1 MQIHLISVGTR
12 MPLWVQQGFDEYR
25 KRLPRESALKL
36 LEVQMKKR
44 TKNCDIQRLIAA
56 EGKQILSLI
65 PPAALIIA
73 MDLSG
78 KQWSTEQL
86 ASALEGWQLQYRHVA
101 LLVGGPDGLS
111 KECLD
116 RANQRWCL
124 SELTF
129 PHPLVRIIIA
139 EQLYRS
145 WSLLENHPYHR

>member
-12 MPLWVQQGFDEYR
+12 MPLWVQQGFDDYT
-25 KRLPRESALKL
+25 KRLPREFALKL

-44 TKNCDIQRLIAA
+44 TKNCDIQRLVAT

-65 PPAALIIA
+65 PPAALVIA

-78 KQWSTEQL
+78 EQWSTKQL
-86 ASALEGWQLQYRHVA
+86 ASALDAWQLEYRHVA

-116 RANQRWCL
+116 RANRRWSL
-124 SELTF
+124 SGLTF

-145 WSLLENHPYHR
+145 WTLLKNHPYHR